1 MRLFPR
7 LGQAFLILGL
17 IFASACASDLPAT
30 VTPTPVPP
38 TPVLPTPTSAPQ
50 TITFTTPDGADIEA
64 TLYGSGETA
73 VIFSVMGN
81 CKRGWE
87 DMAQLAAQ
95 HGMTALTYQWRACKG
110 AGSVQETELQ
120 KFVDDLR
127 GAILYMREQGA
138 RKIILAG
145 ASLGG
150 VASAKLAVATSPNA
164 LIIVASPREIE
175 DWGFE
180 IGLGDVNIDM
190 PKLFITAEND
200 SVVPVD
206 KTRELFDLVAE
217 PKEWQTY
224 PGTAHGTDLFQ
235 TESGKAMEK
244 RILEFILAIAAKP

>member
-1 MRLFPR
+1 MTTKWMTIGALF
-7 LGQAFLILGL
+7 AFLL
-17 IFASACASDLPAT
+17 SACGPQAAAAT
-30 VTPTPVPP
+30 VTPSALPAQP
-38 TPVLPTPTSAPQ
+38 TLTPQ
-50 TITFTTPDGADIEA
+50 TISFTTPDNATIQG
-64 TLYGSGETA
+64 TLYGSGEMG

-87 DMAQLAAQ
+87 DMAKLVAEQS
-95 HGMTALTYQWRACKG
+95 MMALTFQWRACKG
-110 AGSVQETELQ
+110 SGAIVESELQ

-127 GAILYMREQGA
+127 GAINFMREQGA
-138 RKIILAG
+138 EKIILAG

-150 VASAKLAVATSPNA
+150 VASAKLAVETSPNA

-180 IGLGDVNIDM
+180 IRPGDVNIDM

-200 SVVPVD
+200 SVVPAS

-224 PGTAHGTDLFQ
+224 PGSAHGTDLFE
-235 TESGKAMEK
+235 TENKEALQQ
-244 RILEFILAIAAKP
+244 RILNFILSVASIRQPI